1 MEIVTLT
8 QVSFLFFYMTKI
20 RTYHS
25 DFEGRTIYFLKYLE
39 KLYTKSLTFC
49 FMSNKKKENIILRK
63 RLIKESYNLCERN
76 P

>member
-1 MEIVTLT
+1 MSIYGNYDFDP
-8 QVSFLFFYMTKI
+8 SFFYFFYKTTKI

-49 FMSNKKKENIILRK
+49 FMSNKKEKKILF
-63 RLIKESYNLCERN
+63 LEIG
-76 P
+76 